1 MQPTV
6 LEGAGPQSEI
16 WETELFGPVP
26 AIHRVSGFEEALAL
40 ANRSPYGLTAAIHTR
55 DIDRAL
61 TFVDR
66 IETGVTVINAG
77 AHGSEPHMPFGGMKA
92 SGNGA
97 REPGT
102 EALDVYSELRDVYVN
117 VRPERV

>member
-1 MQPTV
+1 MVPTV
-6 LEGAGPQSEI
+6 LEDVAQDAELSGH
-16 WETELFGPVP
+16 ELFGPVP
-26 AIHRVSGFEEALAL
+26 ALYRVAGFDEAITL

-66 IETGVTVINAG
+66 ISTGVAVINAG
-77 AHGSEPHMPFGGMKA
+77 AHGSEPHMPFGGLKA
-92 SGNGA
+92 SGAGT

-102 EALDVYSELRDVYVN
+102 GACGQA
-117 VRPERV
+117 